1 MNYGTHIMQ
10 IKNSLTTC
18 LILAGL
24 FPSFIARA
32 AAADITANKDVA
44 NTAQNPNSA
53 GMNAQGMKSASS
65 NSNTVPPIP
74 SADGSQAGAVF
85 EVTAQRPDVKSA
97 DAKALGNTAP
107 TSPKQESAAQ
117 MALDE
122 TKAALNA
129 QPPSSAQS
137 ANPATPAAP
146 HQKPAEETK
155 TTSAAPEAAA
165 GQPAVVPNGAALQT
179 QLMPLGRSDSF
190 PWSGIMAGGFLIL
203 GIAAAGVMAVR
214 IKQGRGFTAGRSEKQ
229 LQLITSMSLSPKR
242 QIILVRIRDKEVAL
256 ASTEHGIT
264 MLTELAAQGSAQMT
278 MLGDGGNEEPRR
290 RKVQQKVM
298 QDEPVKLVAS
308 GANREEDAGHE
319 TAIARSE
326 MLMGALKN
334 LREKNLRNRSSG
346 QSEAQVST
354 SNIQTQEMTAA
365 ERKIT
370 EPSEQTRGK
379 AESTMKQTRAAFP
392 KYLANAFEQESKR
405 SIPQNQ
411 TQSQSSQ
418 DEAGNVTN
426 MIRERLKELRPL
438 S

>member
-1 MNYGTHIMQ
+1 MQ

-18 LILAGL
+18 LILAGIS
-24 FPSFIARA
+24 PSFIARA
-32 AAADITANKDVA
+32 AAADITAKKDVA
-44 NTAQNPNSA
+44 NNAQNPKSA
-53 GMNAQGMKSASS
+53 GTNAQGMKSAPS

-74 SADGSQAGAVF
+74 SADGTQAGAVF
-85 EVTAQRPDVKSA
+85 EVTAQQPDVKPA
-97 DAKALGNTAP
+97 DAKASGNAAP
-107 TSPKQESAAQ
+107 TEAKLESAAQ

-122 TKAALNA
+122 SKAALNA
-129 QPPSSAQS
+129 YPPSSAQS
-137 ANPATPAAP
+137 ASPAGPAAP
-146 HQKPAEETK
+146 QQKAAEENK
-155 TTSAAPEAAA
+155 TNTATPEATA

-214 IKQGRGFTAGRSEKQ
+214 IKQGRGFAAGRSEKQ

-264 MLTELAAQGSAQMT
+264 MLTELSPQGSAQMT

-290 RKVQQKVM
+290 RKVQQKIV

-308 GANREEDAGHE
+308 GTTREVDAGHE

-346 QSEAQVST
+346 QSEAPVST
-354 SNIQTQEMTAA
+354 ANIQTQEMTAA

-370 EPSEQTRGK
+370 EPAEQSRSK
-379 AESTMKQTRAAFP
+379 AESTMKQTRTAFP

-405 SIPQNQ
+405 ALPQNQ
-411 TQSQSSQ
+411 NQAQSSQ